1 MRLIDDSSER
11 NFLDNRNE
19 GLIKSCDLPIM
30 SARPNNANDRKAYIR
45 EYIRRRRAAKQT
57 PPIRAA
63 IGRRRVIY
71 DWKARRDEPGREVPI
86 AKGYDRASQLF
97 LRLRRQAKQR
107 LARDDMSKLLDRV
120 TSSAMRS
127 DVFYPKAVRS
137 TEVPSFP
144 FGRQWAASMPSA
156 GAALPSDS
164 FLVGPSS
171 C

>member
-1 MRLIDDSSER
+1 
-11 NFLDNRNE
+11 
-19 GLIKSCDLPIM
+19 M
-30 SARPNNANDRKAYIR
+30 SARPNNANDRKAYVR

-71 DWKARRDEPGREVPI
+71 HWKARRDEPGREVPI
-86 AKGYDRASQLF
+86 AKGYDRASQPF
-97 LRLRRQAKQR
+97 FASQATSEAAPGARRHVQT
-107 LARDDMSKLLDRV
+107 ARGGRV
-120 TSSAMRS
+120 TSSAIRS

-164 FLVGPSS
+164 FLVGRSS
-171 C
+171 F